1 MREGKTRFMKVTG
14 VENIVVVRMGQK
26 MELCGYFLMNKLS
39 WERTQCI
46 AICNSP
52 IIVQGLVFFR
62 VSLL

>member
-39 WERTQCI
+39 WREPNALQFVI
-46 AICNSP
+46 
-52 IIVQGLVFFR
+52 
-62 VSLL
+62 LL